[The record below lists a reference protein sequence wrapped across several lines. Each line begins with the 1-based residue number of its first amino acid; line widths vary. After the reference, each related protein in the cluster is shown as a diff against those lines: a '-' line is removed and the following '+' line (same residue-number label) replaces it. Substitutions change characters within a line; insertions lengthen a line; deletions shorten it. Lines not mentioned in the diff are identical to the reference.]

1 MALQWN
7 QRGSEERLDNGA
19 DDGLQ
24 MIPMWSIIAAVAVFI
39 GVQFLLNSAGPPPH
53 RRPGSLP
60 MHLIFGYTTGTALAS
75 YVLLIGYVSR
85 DVRRRNMSAALWMLI
100 VLVMPGG

>member
-7 QRGSEERLDNGA
+7 QHGSEERLAPGTEE
-19 DDGLQ
+19 GLQ
-24 MIPMWSIIAAVAVFI
+24 MIPMWSIIAAVVVFI
-39 GVQFLLNSAGPPPH
+39 GVQFFLNNAPPAH

-85 DVRRRNMSAALWMLI
+85 DVKRRNMSAALWMML
-100 VLVMPGG
+100 VLV